1 MTSSSASVF
10 SSTIELATSPVPG
23 KNLFPER
30 AVLAQLQ
37 RNGTVHCDICML
49 LQTDPRAGALKR
61 QLEKQDKNKRHPSAI
76 FGGNIEHAGKR
87 TKSVPSGQTDR
98 QRGRQFII
106 SASVDT
112 SLIW

>member
-30 AVLAQLQ
+30 AALAQLQ

-61 QLEKQDKNKRHPSAI
+61 QEDEKNRIKINDIQAPFSM
-76 FGGNIEHAGKR
+76 E
-87 TKSVPSGQTDR
+87 V
-98 QRGRQFII
+98 
-106 SASVDT
+106 
-112 SLIW
+112 